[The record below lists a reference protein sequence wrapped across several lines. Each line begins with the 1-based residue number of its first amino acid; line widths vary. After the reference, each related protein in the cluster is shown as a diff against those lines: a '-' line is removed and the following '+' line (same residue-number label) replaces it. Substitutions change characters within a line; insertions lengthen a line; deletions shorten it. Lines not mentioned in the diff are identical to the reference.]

1 MIARHI
7 PLTFR
12 WHLLVWR
19 GGPRLA
25 VRPLRG
31 RDSGQAQMIGATF
44 SIARFTLAALS
55 VRIYDHGI
63 SKHWCHDF
71 GRFSIGGWRNGRRV
85 PVSTGWML
93 ANRDPRIISGISVTL
108 ASRTVYLIRLCT
120 RAEHRA
126 DLARRRQGTRE
137 P

>member
-31 RDSGQAQMIGATF
+31 HDSGQAQMIGATF
-44 SIARFTLAALS
+44 SVARFTLAALS

-63 SKHWCHDF
+63 GKHWYRDF
-71 GRFSIGGWRNGRRV
+71 GRFSVGGWRNGRRV

-93 ANRDPRIISGISVTL
+93 ANLKGEPRIISGISVTV
-108 ASRTVYLIRLCT
+108 ASRTVYLIRLRT

-126 DLARRRQGTRE
+126 HLSRRRQNM
-137 P
+137 